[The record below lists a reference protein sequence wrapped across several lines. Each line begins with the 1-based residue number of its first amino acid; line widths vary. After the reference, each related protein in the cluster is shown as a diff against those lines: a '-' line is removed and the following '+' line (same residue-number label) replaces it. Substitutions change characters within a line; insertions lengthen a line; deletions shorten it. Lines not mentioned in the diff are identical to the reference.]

1 MTPRLILAVIIA
13 GLFAGLI
20 MGGIQHYKLTPL
32 IQIAESFEKPETAD
46 EHCAQTM
53 PGMDMCSEGW
63 MPAEGFQRI
72 AASVAATMLTGAGF
86 ALLLAGV
93 SLISGLPITK
103 QNGFI
108 WGLCGFLAICL
119 APAAG
124 LPPEL
129 PSMPVADL
137 HLRQI
142 WWVATAACTGCAL
155 YLIACRTETW
165 AKPLAVLAIA
175 LPQLFRVPN
184 PLPNASELPPLLAA
198 EFTSAS
204 IATNAIFWVLIGL
217 FVGHAISYIESENQ

>member
-32 IQIAESFEKPETAD
+32 ISIAESFEKPETAD
-46 EHCAQTM
+46 QPCEQTM
-53 PGMDMCSEGW
+53 PGMDMCGEGW
-63 MPAEGFQRI
+63 TPAEGFQRI
-72 AASVAATMLTGAGF
+72 ASSFAATMLTGAGF

-103 QNGFI
+103 QNGLI
-108 WGLCGFLAICL
+108 WGLCGFFAICL
-119 APAAG
+119 APSAG

-142 WWVATAACTGCAL
+142 WWVATTASTGFAI
-155 YLIACRTETW
+155 YLITARTEKW

-175 LPQLFRVPN
+175 LPQLIRVPH
-184 PLPNASELPPLLAA
+184 PLPNSSNLPPLLAA
-198 EFTSAS
+198 EFVSAS
-204 IATNAIFWVLIGL
+204 IATNAIFWALIGL
-217 FVGHAISYIESENQ
+217 FVAHAISYFESKNQ